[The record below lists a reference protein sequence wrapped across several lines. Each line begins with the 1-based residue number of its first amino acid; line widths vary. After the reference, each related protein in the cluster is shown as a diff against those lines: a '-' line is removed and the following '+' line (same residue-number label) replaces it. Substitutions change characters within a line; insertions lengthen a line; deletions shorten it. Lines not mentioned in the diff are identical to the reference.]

1 MNIFTFFGFVLQ
13 LKFCVHSAPLQART
27 TGTASAGSAGA
38 RTQLYNSTIASHNL
52 SPNSL
57 HTSFERSHVSLQII
71 ADLPDILAVC
81 KPGSMPVHP
90 AGRCVYECAEHH
102 LARVCNPLHTQADLD
117 LPFSSPLF
125 PRNSRVIIDLRYRR
139 NSLVAVLAKEH
150 ALADLYVTH
159 RLDRLTSGVVIF
171 AKNKSKAD
179 DIRRAIE

>member
-1 MNIFTFFGFVLQ
+1 VL
-13 LKFCVHSAPLQART
+13 KHSCIIQPSPLT
-27 TGTASAGSAGA
+27 TCRSIRCMTRLNAHMFLFISSPTCLTSSPCANPAACQCTQPAG
-38 RTQLYNSTIASHNL
+38 
-52 SPNSL
+52 
-57 HTSFERSHVSLQII
+57 VSLNVQ
-71 ADLPDILAVC
+71 
-81 KPGSMPVHP
+81 
-90 AGRCVYECAEHH
+90 HH
-102 LARVCNPLHTQADLD
+102 LARVCNPLHTQAALD

-179 DIRRAIE
+179 DIRRAIEQHSPLKIYLGDAARATVV